1 MEGKSGH
8 SRPAEITLTNLLLSQ
23 GEDWVAGEENGGIKT
38 GTSVEEDMLLE
49 SPILGQTSKRIV
61 ADKKTLLDLT
71 IPRCSKSVELAPGPL
86 SIQLKL

>member
-1 MEGKSGH
+1 MEGKKWALS
-8 SRPAEITLTNLLLSQ
+8 PCEVTVMNLPLGQ
-23 GEDWVAGEENGGIKT
+23 GEDWVGCKGKGGIKT
-38 GTSVEEDMLLE
+38 GVSVEEDTLLA
-49 SPILGQTSKRIV
+49 SPILGQTSKRII